1 MKVYTKLA
9 FAGQTLHLPILGDVT
24 LDKEAAIEVKDE
36 KTANWL
42 IDVTKGSNSFHKTKE
57 EANMNTKKQSIAVT
71 NETVKIKTPRQRLG
85 EVLQEVGVT
94 QVRQWIDEVFPQTSK
109 VDAEKLTPVTP
120 AIEEKK
126 EDDTK
131 TQEVEETTS
140 NEEEIANAEDLVEAI
155 NSCENK
161 EELLSLIEL
170 IPGVKKK
177 DTKGKETDE
186 LKQFLIGHINSVTKK

>member
-71 NETVKIKTPRQRLG
+71 NETIKIKTPRQRLG

-94 QVRQWIDEVFPQTSK
+94 QVRQWIDEVFPYPK
-109 VDAEKLTPVTP
+109 VDTEKLTPVTP
-120 AIEEKK
+120 VIEEKK

-140 NEEEIANAEDLVEAI
+140 NEEEIANAEDLIEAI

-170 IPGVKKK
+170 IP
-177 DTKGKETDE
+177 
-186 LKQFLIGHINSVTKK
+186 